1 MNDHRIAKKVMRF
14 LRDDSGPAA
23 VEYAIM
29 LAFILL
35 AALSSITLLGQSSMT
50 VFRDTGT
57 RMPGR

>member
-1 MNDHRIAKKVMRF
+1 MRF